1 MRVDE
6 LGTVLGVWAHPDDE
20 AFLSAGLMA
29 EARSVGPAGCRRLG
43 VVRRVGRLGPVS
55 WSPDR
60 LASARSHE
68 LAASLAAVGVTE
80 HRWLGFRDGACQDH
94 IADGTAAV
102 MRLIDEVAPD
112 TILTF
117 GPEGMTGHP
126 DHQAISRWTTDAWLS
141 STSPARLLYATMTP
155 QFHETWGELND
166 RHGIWMSGTGPS
178 TSESDLAVQ
187 VRLSG
192 SAMDR
197 KVVALRA
204 HASQTSSLIQAVGLD
219 EFGRWWSTESFVAAT
234 VGTHRSVR
242 PVQHDRHRTTGG

>member
-1 MRVDE
+1 VRVDE

-29 EARSVGPAGCRRLG
+29 EARASGQRVVVASASYGELG
-43 VVRRVGRLGPVS
+43 ASDPYQ

-68 LAASLAAVGVTE
+68 LAASLAAVGVTK

-126 DHQAISRWTTDAWLS
+126 DHRAISRWTTDAWLS
-141 STSPARLLYATMTP
+141 SASPARLLYATMTP

-204 HASQTSSLIQAVGLD
+204 HASQTSPLIQAVGLD
-219 EFGRWWSTESFVAAT
+219 EFGKWWSTESFVEAK
-234 VGTHRSVR
+234 RSVGL
-242 PVQHDRHRTTGG
+242 VQDDRRRKTTGGQR

>member
-1 MRVDE
+1 VRVDE

-20 AFLSAGLMA
+20 AYLSAGLMA
-29 EARSVGPAGCRRLG
+29 EARASDQRVVVATATYGELG
-43 VVRRVGRLGPVS
+43 AADPYQ

-60 LASARSHE
+60 LATTRSHE

-80 HRWLGFRDGACQDH
+80 HRWLGFRDGECQDRM
-94 IADGTAAV
+94 ADGTTAV
-102 MRLIDEVAPD
+102 MRLMDEVAPD

-141 STSPARLLYATMTP
+141 TASPARLLYATMTP
-155 QFHETWGELND
+155 QFHEAWGELND
-166 RHGIWMSGTGPS
+166 RLGIWMSGTGPS
-178 TSESDLAVQ
+178 TSESDLAIQ

-192 SAMDR
+192 EALDR

-204 HASQTSSLIQAVGLD
+204 HASQTDSLVQAVGLD
-219 EFGRWWSTESFVAAT
+219 EFGRWWSTESFVAARMRT
-234 VGTHRSVR
+234 QRSVR
-242 PVQHDRHRTTGG
+242 PVPHDRGQR